1 VQQDETIQR
10 GEQPL
15 ARERGADL
23 AAFYDRRAAAALA
36 YCSRL
41 CTPTAIADAVEAAFA
56 RVFEASAAGE
66 ATDEAALERRL
77 RSAVRSEAAR
87 RASTS
92 GSGVPARRLLER
104 LADPN
109 RGGACELMPALLA
122 ARADGAL
129 SGRDLERMQTHL
141 RRCGD
146 CRLAEQRFDDAERAF
161 DALSGD
167 EAPALGR
174 SLLAE
179 MLSDAPLSDRRRF
192 ARERLAAE
200 PPDWLEEIGW
210 DDASPPAEA
219 RVVEV
224 PDDALDEIAPR
235 ADPVDEVIPAE
246 PGALDEIAAEPDDAL
261 DEIAAEP
268 GDALDEMAPA
278 EPEHELVD
286 EDHELV
292 EPNRTAAGDEFH
304 DAPGDELDDVPDA
317 EVVDEAAPE
326 PRARGTTAP
335 ERRARAIPAPEPL
348 SQTTAEHPAPRRPR
362 LGARARRRIAITLLV
377 LGVLLLAEA
386 AVTVIWK
393 EPLTAYL
400 ASRAQD
406 DLTSQ
411 LHKLDAS
418 AGGISADDAKRLA
431 GIHNVD
437 ARTKARMAVLARH
450 ERATVPPGDALGLL
464 TIGKINSE
472 AVVVQ
477 GEDGASLR
485 KGPAHYLDTALP
497 GEGRVVGIAGHRT
510 TYGAWFRHIDD
521 LARGDTIT
529 LKMPYGLFT
538 YTVDRHRIVPAGF
551 TGAFDISGG
560 GSSGGAGSTGGEWL
574 VLSACHP
581 LYSASERILVYARL
595 TDVQPL
601 GAAVDTSATPTT
613 PTSREQALARR
624 RARLKAMGTRTL
636 TVGMTGSDVKEVQ
649 RLLGLPATG
658 TFGPETQAAV
668 LEFQRSHGLPPVGQV
683 GSQTKAALARRPH
696 PPSRPPTPPAVPP
709 QKPQSTSA
717 TPTQQTPTQ
726 PQQQTYGQPPTSG
739 TGTTQQPYSNP

>member
-1 VQQDETIQR
+1 MQHDETIEQ
-10 GEQPL
+10 GERPL

-41 CTPTAIADAVEAAFA
+41 CAPEAIAEAVEAAFA

-66 ATDEAALERRL
+66 VVEEHALERRL

-87 RASTS
+87 RAAQS
-92 GSGVPARRLLER
+92 GGGMPARRLLER
-104 LADPN
+104 LADPG

-129 SGRDLERMQTHL
+129 SGGDLERMQTHL
-141 RRCGD
+141 RRCAD
-146 CRLAEQRFDDAERAF
+146 CRLAEQRFDDAELAF

-192 ARERLAAE
+192 TRERLAAE

-210 DDASPPAEA
+210 DDPSPAAEA

-224 PDDALDEIAPR
+224 PDDALDEIEPR
-235 ADPVDEVIPAE
+235 AE
-246 PGALDEIAAEPDDAL
+246 PEDAL
-261 DEIAAEP
+261 D
-268 GDALDEMAPA
+268 DLAPA
-278 EPEHELVD
+278 EPEHDFLEPED
-286 EDHELV
+286 EVV
-292 EPNRTAAGDEFH
+292 EPEH
-304 DAPGDELDDVPDA
+304 KVVEPEH
-317 EVVDEAAPE
+317 EVVEPE
-326 PRARGTTAP
+326 HGVV
-335 ERRARAIPAPEPL
+335 APEPL
-348 SQTTAEHPAPRRPR
+348 SQATAEHPAPRRPR

-400 ASRAQD
+400 AARAQD

-418 AGGISADDAKRLA
+418 AGGISAADAKRLA
-431 GIHNVD
+431 GIHSVD

-450 ERATVPPGDALGLL
+450 ERESVPRGDALGLL
-464 TIGKINSE
+464 TIGKINSD

-485 KGPAHYLDTALP
+485 KGPSHYLKTALP
-497 GEGRVVGIAGHRT
+497 GEGRAVGIAGHRT

-551 TGAFDISGG
+551 KDAFSGLP
-560 GSSGGAGSTGGEWL
+560 GEWL

-595 TDVQPL
+595 TNAQPL
-601 GAAVDTSATPTT
+601 GAAVDTTTAPTA
-613 PTSREQALARR
+613 PTSREQTLARR

-683 GSQTKAALARRPH
+683 GSQTKATLARRKH
-696 PPSRPPTPPAVPP
+696 PPSRPPTPPSVPP
-709 QKPQSTSA
+709 QKPQSTRT

-726 PQQQTYGQPPTSG
+726 PQQQTYGQPPASG